1 MIKLTMTF
9 KEPIEAM
16 NALMALAD
24 GAGNISSRVMVTG
37 DDPAAAEA
45 VIKSVSEE
53 IPVQKTVTSTE
64 ELSAS
69 EKALETS
76 KTAPEMTLEEL
87 QAALKDIIKENPDSV
102 KERMSAHGW
111 QKLSLIPAEE
121 RAAFLQEVRNA

>member
-9 KEPIEAM
+9 KDPIEAM

-37 DDPAAAEA
+37 DDSAVTET
-45 VIKSVSEE
+45 VIKNVSEK
-53 IPVQKTVTSTE
+53 IPVQKTGTSTE

-69 EKALETS
+69 EKAPETS
-76 KTAPEMTLEEL
+76 KTAPVMTLEEL
-87 QAALKDIIKENPDSV
+87 QAALRDTIKENPDSV